1 MRFPLVLTASIPL
14 LLAAPAW
21 AEGPAQCPADQ
32 RVKVDLKAWKQALLK
47 ARPGS
52 PAQRQAL
59 EDLHFDPI
67 APKSVEEDEPECLM
81 TPQVKGVELFPA
93 RLSGGAQPDTV
104 VQARFES
111 CPEIDAIRLGSLR
124 IAVLRP
130 LGKDEYC
137 AVGARELSFEQDGRS
152 QPCVGTPTKLPRLF
166 FFVNLTDARR
176 QTLQLKDRSGT
187 CHGHHGSAL
196 ETTSYWDVRDNA
208 LVKLFEATLWEVSY
222 SSPHP
227 TEETFGTVVL
237 QGGFPKTIVYK
248 RRVFC
253 GDPDPDEKREGE
265 ACTPSTDR
273 TKWVFREGRYVK
285 E

>member
-1 MRFPLVLTASIPL
+1 MRLSAVLAAVSLPL
-14 LLAAPAW
+14 LFTAPAR
-21 AEGPAQCPADQ
+21 ADVPPECPAGQ
-32 RVKVDLKAWKQALLK
+32 RVKVSLTAWKQALLK
-47 ARPGS
+47 AKPGS
-52 PAQRQAL
+52 PEQRKAL
-59 EDLHFDPI
+59 EDLHFDPV
-67 APKSVEEDEPECLM
+67 APESVEEWEPECLL
-81 TPQVKGVELFPA
+81 TPRVKGVDLFPA

-104 VQARFES
+104 VQGRFES
-111 CPEIDAIRLGSLR
+111 CEESDAVRRQTLR

-137 AVGARELSFEQDGRS
+137 AVGGRELGFEQDARS
-152 QPCVGTPTKLPRLF
+152 EPCVGTPAKLPRLF

-176 QTLQLKDRSGT
+176 QTLQIKDRSGS

-227 TEETFGTVVL
+227 TEETFGTVTL

-253 GDPDPDEKREGE
+253 GETDPDEKP
-265 ACTPSTDR
+265 CQPSTER